1 MQLTILMPC
10 LNEAETL
17 ASCIKKAKHWIKN
30 SKISAEILIADNG
43 STDGSQKIAKSMGAR
58 VVNVKEKGYGSAI
71 FYGSLVAKG
80 EWIIVGDSD
89 DSYDFSKLDNFVKKL
104 NEGYELVVGNRFLG
118 GIEKGAMPW
127 KNRYIGNPILTKIG
141 RIFFNCP
148 VKDFHCGL
156 RAYTKAAF
164 KKMDLRTS
172 GMEFA
177 SEMII
182 KANLF
187 NMKIAEVPTT
197 LSKDGRSRP
206 SHLRPWR
213 DGWRHLRFMLLFSP
227 LWLFFI
233 PGLLLFLL
241 SGILYSFL
249 LFGPIQI
256 GSITF
261 DVHTLFYAQ
270 TGIIIGLLSMIFSI
284 FIKAFGIKEGLLP
297 KSSRLQNIQ
306 KYLKP
311 ELSALIG
318 FLMIIIGLIIG
329 FMALLTW
336 GKTGFGQLTT
346 NLLLRKISFSTTL
359 IILGSEI
366 LLAVFVLEFL
376 TIPKRK
382 I

>member
-80 EWIIVGDSD
+80 ELIIVGDSD

-156 RAYTKAAF
+156 RAYTKSAF

-241 SGILYSFL
+241 SGIFYSFL
-249 LFGPIQI
+249 LFGPLQI

-270 TGIIIGLLSMIFSI
+270 TGIIIGLLSMIFST

-329 FMALLTW
+329 FTALLTW